1 MNPVIT
7 NLYFSLTRDWNNLKD
22 EELVMPSDTLLG
34 RVNRLYY
41 DYVASTND
49 AFIFA
54 RIKEDINKQGISN
67 ADIIDESF
75 SNSTMT
81 FFTGLQ
87 DLDENVSESDL
98 KEMKVESIKR
108 DFVERQA
115 NSTSGRLIGGSIRMA
130 CNEATELACQD
141 GLMCYPINKKCDRW
155 SDCIMDR

>member
-1 MNPVIT
+1 MIT
-7 NLYFSLTRDWNNLKD
+7 LQVQT
-22 EELVMPSDTLLG
+22 MPSFSQESRKT
-34 RVNRLYY
+34 
-41 DYVASTND
+41 STNKV
-49 AFIFA
+49 FQTLIQIMILFL
-54 RIKEDINKQGISN
+54 
-67 ADIIDESF
+67 
-75 SNSTMT
+75 TPCLYL
-81 FFTGLQ
+81 TGLQ